1 MTPSSVTRE
10 ELVRDLRQLPLP
22 AGALV
27 MVHSSLASIGDV
39 QEGAGT
45 VVDALLETLGAEG
58 TLVMPAFTFPA
69 SGRLGF
75 IFDAAQTPSYMG
87 AISENARRR
96 PQAHRSIHL
105 HHSVAAIGPLAE
117 LLAASGGASAWDGD
131 SPMGQL
137 FARDGWL
144 MLLGVPYLRLTAMH
158 LCEVAVGV
166 PYRKRRNEE
175 GRLRSADGRE
185 EPFVSISLPPPAFG
199 WKGNDFNHL
208 GQLMEDRGLVRVGP
222 VGNAMA
228 RLVRASDL
236 METAQ
241 SEYEGDDALFLM
253 RGREYTPLKTGRTI
267 DRGER
272 VMCVVDE
279 SKVFKRM

>member
-1 MTPSSVTRE
+1 MTPPSVTGD

-39 QEGAGT
+39 QGGAGT
-45 VVDALLETLGAEG
+45 VVDALLETLGEEG
-58 TLVMPAFTFPA
+58 TLMVPAFTFPA

-75 IFDAAQTPSYMG
+75 VFDPAETPSYMG

-96 PQAHRSIHL
+96 SQARRSIHL
-105 HHSVAAIGPLAE
+105 HHSVATIGPMAE
-117 LLAASGGASAWDGD
+117 ELSASGGASAWDGD

-185 EPFVSISLPPPAFG
+185 EPFVSISLPPPSFG
-199 WKGNDFNHL
+199 WKGNDFNYL
-208 GQLMEDRGLVRVGP
+208 GQLMEDRGLVSVGP

-236 METAQ
+236 MATAR
-241 SEYEGDDALFLM
+241 SEYDSDDALFLKK
-253 RGREYTPLKTGRTI
+253 GREYTPLNEGHTI
-267 DRGER
+267 DLGDRA
-272 VMCVVDE
+272 MCVVDE
-279 SKVFKRM
+279 SGIFKRM